1 MVDIGKIQLWGHA
14 LAEELLY
21 EAQMNTFSWQLI
33 GFKVLTIFL
42 KIQLSSMALLSLKN
56 FLTKLA
62 SLLSA
67 VRLCNLENFISA
79 AKFKYLSLF
88 EQTAKLLKSVFH
100 HIQHYSGN

>member
-1 MVDIGKIQLWGHA
+1 MFLCWILVKFSYGAK
-14 LAEELLY
+14 
-21 EAQMNTFSWQLI
+21 MNTFSWQLI

-42 KIQLSSMALLSLKN
+42 KIQLSSMALLNLKN

-67 VRLCNLENFISA
+67 VRLCNLENVISA

-88 EQTAKLLKSVFH
+88 LNRQ
-100 HIQHYSGN
+100 QNC